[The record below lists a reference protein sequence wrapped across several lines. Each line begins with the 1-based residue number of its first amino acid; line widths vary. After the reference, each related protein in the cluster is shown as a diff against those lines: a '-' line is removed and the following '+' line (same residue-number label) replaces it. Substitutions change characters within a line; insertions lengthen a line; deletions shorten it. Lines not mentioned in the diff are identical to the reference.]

1 MLSLLFSNGCLL
13 LTSVF
18 IIAGF
23 KNTSRVLLQ
32 LMYAI
37 VFCNGFTGMHIRTA
51 SIAATLGRC
60 AVHVKKMQ
68 FARVKLAALSC
79 F

>member
-1 MLSLLFSNGCLL
+1 MSLF
-13 LTSVF
+13 TSVF
-18 IIAGF
+18 TIASCT
-23 KNTSRVLLQ
+23 NTNRVLLQ
-32 LMYAI
+32 LMYTI

-51 SIAATLGRC
+51 SIAATLGSC